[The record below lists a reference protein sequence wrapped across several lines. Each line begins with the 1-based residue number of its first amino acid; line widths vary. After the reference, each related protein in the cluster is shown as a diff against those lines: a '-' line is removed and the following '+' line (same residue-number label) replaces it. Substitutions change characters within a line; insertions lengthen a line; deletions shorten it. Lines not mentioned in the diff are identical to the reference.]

1 MTTKAKDWDTAR
13 ALVADNADELREAA
27 DHRAVRAVY
36 TRAGGDSAGLWRAY
50 TAELR
55 KQLGIKYDELR
66 DEVTAREA
74 AALADASDDAPVIE
88 LYVAAEAEIN
98 SFAVVS
104 VADEDECWYGTFH
117 KSDRIYDHTDES
129 GEQSA
134 ADKAVFL
141 AGKARE
147 QAGVAAVRLIIHHTH
162 PDLSTET
169 LRASATRHGV
179 LVELAHTEA
188 NPALDKCRDPGFNTW
203 REIALPA
210 LFTTASA

>member
-1 MTTKAKDWDTAR
+1 MTTKAEDWDTAR
-13 ALVADNADELREAA
+13 DLVADNADELRQAN

-50 TAELR
+50 TSELR

-74 AALADASDDAPVIE
+74 AALADAAADAPLIE
-88 LYVAAEAEIN
+88 LYIAADAEVD
-98 SFAVVS
+98 SFAVVA
-104 VADEDECWYGTFH
+104 VADESECWYGTFH

-129 GEQSA
+129 GEQAA

-147 QAGVAAVRLIIHHTH
+147 QAGVPAVRLIIHHTH
-162 PDLSTET
+162 PELSVEA
-169 LRASATRHGV
+169 LRASATRNGV

-188 NPALDKCRDPGFNTW
+188 NPALDKCRDPGFNAW

-210 LFTTASA
+210 LFTTATA